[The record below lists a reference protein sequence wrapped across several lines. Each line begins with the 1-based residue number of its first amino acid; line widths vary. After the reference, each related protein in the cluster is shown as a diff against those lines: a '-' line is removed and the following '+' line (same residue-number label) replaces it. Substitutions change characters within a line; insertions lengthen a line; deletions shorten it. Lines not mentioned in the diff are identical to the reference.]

1 MNLDPYP
8 LHIPSTPTTF
18 YGCPCGR
25 TIRAYS
31 VSPIV
36 SENNFNPEILTESLL
51 LVRPL
56 PYPYTWY
63 VFEEEA
69 AIVDTHDLQA
79 FQETHQHPPSYASY
93 LPQEEQEAIYIDG
106 IEGGYYSND
115 ESIDDVDVNMDQIM
129 NDSFQQASDH
139 VAFSGLTK
147 KEISKNL
154 RVTKYRH
161 GGEEESEICVV
172 CQVEFEKNER
182 VGVLHCKHRFHA
194 ECIKEWLLR
203 KNLCPLCKTQGLKV

>member
-1 MNLDPYP
+1 MDIDPSP
-8 LHIPSTPTTF
+8 LRIPSTPTTF

-51 LVRPL
+51 FYRPL

-106 IEGGYYSND
+106 IEGEYYLHD
-115 ESIDDVDVNMDQIM
+115 ESIDDVAILQNVNVDQIM

-139 VAFSGLTK
+139 VVFSGLTK

-154 RVTKYRH
+154 RVRKYRRER
-161 GGEEESEICVV
+161 EEESEICVV
-172 CQVEFEKNER
+172 CQVEFERTRE
-182 VGVLHCKHRFHA
+182 
-194 ECIKEWLLR
+194 
-203 KNLCPLCKTQGLKV
+203 

>member
-1 MNLDPYP
+1 MNPYP
-8 LHIPSTPTTF
+8 LRIPSTPTTF

-51 LVRPL
+51 FYRPL

-106 IEGGYYSND
+106 IEGGYYSHD

-139 VAFSGLTK
+139 VALSGLTK
-147 KEISKNL
+147 KEISKRL
-154 RVTKYRH
+154 RMAKYRQE
-161 GGEEESEICVV
+161 GEEESEICVV
-172 CQVEFEKNER
+172 CQVEFEKEER
-182 VGVLHCKHRFHA
+182 VGVLQCKHRFHA
-194 ECIKEWLLR
+194 ECIKKWLLH